1 MFLLVIVEHGRSDN
15 SEHPL
20 MTKILTIIA
29 SLLTMVSATRCVM
42 PVTAELAI
50 HISAIAS
57 KADIGTTAKFIGADS
72 IRVSADLV
80 IINCAVNNV

>member
-50 HISAIAS
+50 HISAS